1 MLGDRLRDL
10 MLKCHKSQQQVS
22 NELGITRQRLNFY
35 VTGRRQPDNEMLLVL
50 AEYFEVSIDYLLGK
64 TDKKNKPTANN
75 GDELPK
81 EMQEFMSFYDELD
94 EDRQRKLLEI
104 ARLYRDDQ
112 RKTSD
117 NK

>member
-1 MLGDRLRDL
+1 MLRIREMRDIL
-10 MLKCHKSQQQVS
+10 GIKQKQVS
-22 NELGITRQRLNFY
+22 SDLNIPPNTFSQY
-35 VTGRRQPDNEMLLVL
+35 ETGKREPDLETVKRI
-50 AEYFEVSIDYLLGK
+50 AEYFDVSIDYLLGK